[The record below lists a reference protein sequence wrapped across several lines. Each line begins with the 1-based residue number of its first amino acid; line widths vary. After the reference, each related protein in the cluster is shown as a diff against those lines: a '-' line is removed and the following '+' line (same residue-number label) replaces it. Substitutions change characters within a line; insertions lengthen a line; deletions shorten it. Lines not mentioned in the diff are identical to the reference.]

1 MAQNISVTLTLDDK
15 QYTTKLKAAETAT
28 KTFSKSAETSA
39 LAANN
44 AFTKLGNGT
53 DQMVKRFGGLRAAIA
68 GLGFAAVGGSALAMA
83 DDLQDLS
90 NASGIAVGRLLELKA
105 ALTTSGGQADQM
117 GTALNNFLRSID
129 DAAEGSI
136 KAQNS
141 FIGLGISMKDLGK
154 LSEQELFIKTLEGIA
169 AIENPSRR
177 AAEMMDKFGKSFKT
191 VDPQELLDKLKATA
205 GEGDKY
211 AATIKRAAELN
222 DALATAQGNLKLAF
236 LEAFS
241 PIIRQV
247 NEFNTATEAG
257 SSKMKELITAIKLV
271 GIALA
276 TSFAVSI
283 GLGLVATIGQIG
295 RGLMSV
301 AKLAGIAGSVGIFVA
316 NGPWM
321 VALRGLTVLLA
332 AVGTSIYV
340 ATNLFDDFGHK
351 GVIAVMRV
359 VEGLGVLAAA
369 IGGGAFGAGFGT
381 AVGGPVGGVV
391 GAIAGSVAA
400 GAAMDVLLD
409 KAKKAREAAEYALD
423 VGGGRGKGQGAP
435 SAADLGFPDTPST
448 GGAGGGGRD
457 VDQSARKNAIQSVRE
472 TNIEFEKQQRLRIAA
487 LDFQTR
493 MVGKTEEEKQLAE
506 EGREIYL
513 DYVNTFEQL
522 EKRRLSL
529 SKDELYLG
537 DEIKKQQEE
546 LYKIYLDKDKELEKS
561 ITAQQT
567 ANLLEKDRLNTLEN
581 ITKAI
586 DNQVAKQEALA
597 EILRGANEQVAAVRS
612 ETPASLLVGLNSI
625 ELKMVEID
633 AAAKK
638 AAQEAAKVFAEK
650 FGEINSTADAQEF
663 ADGLDKIAKSYRGVA
678 TAQIEVAKAN
688 YETSRSFSTGW
699 SDAFAKYAEDA
710 QNSAEHAKTYFDRF
724 TKGFED
730 AVVALVTNGKFSFK
744 DFANSIIAD
753 FARIEA
759 RKALTSFMSNATPGG
774 SVLGS
779 LFNFGKSLFGF
790 ANGGMMQAGM
800 PAIVGERGPEL
811 FMPSSAGRIVANNQ
825 LGGQSQIIN
834 NAVTYSIQAVD
845 ASSFRSLIARD
856 PSFIYAVTEQGR
868 RSQPTRRSA

>member
-1 MAQNISVTLTLDDK
+1 MAQTISVSLTLDDK

-44 AFTKLGNGT
+44 AFTKLSSGT
-53 DQMVKRFGGLRAAIA
+53 DQMVRRFGGLRAAIA
-68 GLGFAAVGGSALAMA
+68 SLGFAAVGGSALAMA

-117 GTALNNFLRSID
+117 GTALNNFLRTID

-141 FIGLGISMKDLGK
+141 FMGLGISMKDLGK
-154 LSEQELFIKTLEGIA
+154 LSEQDLFIKTLEGIA

-191 VDPQELLDKLKATA
+191 VDPQELLDKLKATR

-247 NEFNTATEAG
+247 NEFNAATDTG
-257 SSKMKELITAIKLV
+257 KSKMEGLITAIKLV

-276 TSFAVSI
+276 TSLAVSV

-321 VALRGLTVLLA
+321 VALRGITVLLA
-332 AVGTSIYV
+332 AIGTSVYV
-340 ATNLFDDFGHK
+340 ASNLFDDFGHK

-369 IGGGAFGAGFGT
+369 IGGGAFGAGLGT
-381 AVGGPVGGVV
+381 ALGGPVGGVV

-400 GAAMDVLLD
+400 GAAMDVLID
-409 KAKKAREAAEYALD
+409 KARQAREAAEYALD

-435 SAADLGFPDTPST
+435 SAADLGFPNTPST
-448 GGAGGGGRD
+448 GDAGGGGRD
-457 VDQSARKNAIQSVRE
+457 VDQSARKNAIQGVRDV
-472 TNIEFEKQQRLRIAA
+472 NIEFEKQQRLRIAA
-487 LDFQTR
+487 LDYQTS
-493 MVGKTEEEKQLAE
+493 MVGKTEEEKQLT
-506 EGREIYL
+506 EGQRELYL

-522 EKRRLSL
+522 EKRRQSL
-529 SKDELYLG
+529 GKDELYLG
-537 DEIKKQQEE
+537 GEIVKQQQE
-546 LYKIYLDKDKELEKS
+546 LYRIYINKHVQLEDS

-586 DNQVAKQEALA
+586 DHQVAQQEALA

-625 ELKMVEID
+625 ERKMVDID

-638 AAQEAAKVFAEK
+638 AAQEAAKAFAEK
-650 FGEINSTADAQEF
+650 FGEINTTADAQAF
-663 ADGLDKIAKSYRGVA
+663 ADGLEKIAKSYRGVA
-678 TAQIEVAKAN
+678 TAQIEVAKTN
-688 YETSRSFSTGW
+688 YDISRTFSTGW
-699 SDAFAKYAEDA
+699 TDAFAKYAEDA
-710 QNSAEHAKTYFDRF
+710 QDAAQQASTYFDRF

-753 FARIEA
+753 FARIQA
-759 RKALTSFMSNATPGG
+759 RRMITSFMSDATPGG

-779 LFNFGKSLFGF
+779 LFNYGKSLFGF
-790 ANGGMMQAGM
+790 ANGGMMAAGQAGM
-800 PAIVGERGPEL
+800 VGERGPEL
-811 FMPSSAGRIVANNQ
+811 FIPSTAGRIIPNNQ
-825 LGGQSQIIN
+825 IAPQSQVIN
-834 NAVTYSIQAVD
+834 NAVTYQIQAVD
-845 ASSFRSLIARD
+845 AASFRQLVARE

-868 RSQPTRRSA
+868 RSQPSRRNA

>member
-53 DQMVKRFGGLRAAIA
+53 DQMVKRFGGLRTAIA
-68 GLGFAAVGGSALAMA
+68 SLGFAAVGGSALAMA

-90 NASGIAVGRLLELKA
+90 NASGIAVGRLLELKS

-129 DAAEGSI
+129 DAAEGSV

-141 FIGLGISMKDLGK
+141 FIGLKVSMNDIRT
-154 LSEQELFIKTLEGIA
+154 LSEQDLFIKTLEGIA
-169 AIENPSRR
+169 AIESPSRR

-191 VDPQELLDKLKATA
+191 VDPQELLDKLKATR

-241 PIIRQV
+241 GIITKV
-247 NEFNTATEAG
+247 NEFNTATDSG
-257 SSKMKELITAIKLV
+257 KTKMEGLITTIKLV

-276 TSFAVSI
+276 SSFALSL
-283 GLGLVATIGQIG
+283 GLGLVATLGQVG
-295 RGLMSV
+295 R
-301 AKLAGIAGSVGIFVA
+301 ALAVISGSTFLAAAFRAVGPF
-316 NGPWM
+316 M
-321 VALRGLTVLLA
+321 VALRGMVVLIA
-332 AVGTSIYV
+332 VVGTSIYT
-340 ATNLFDDFGHK
+340 ASQLFDNFGD
-351 GVIAVMRV
+351 IAVNATARAIEGIGKLAGQLLNLPTDLIGKV
-359 VEGLGVLAAA
+359 LGIDNAIGLG
-369 IGGGAFGAGFGT
+369 T
-381 AVGGPVGGVV
+381 P
-391 GAIAGSVAA
+391 
-400 GAAMDVLLD
+400 LL
-409 KAKKAREAAEYALD
+409 KMVEAAKKAREEAEYAMK
-423 VGGGRGKGQGAP
+423 VGGGRGKGGATAEEL
-435 SAADLGFPDTPST
+435 AAAGKATITT
-448 GGAGGGGRD
+448 GGKGPTGTP
-457 VDQSARKNAIQSVRE
+457 VDETARKNAIQGVRDV
-472 TNIEFEKQQRLRIAA
+472 NIEFEKQQRLRIAA
-487 LDFQTR
+487 LDYQTR
-493 MVGKTEEEKQLAE
+493 MVGKTEEEKQLS
-506 EGREIYL
+506 EGQRELYL

-522 EKRRLSL
+522 EKRRQSL
-529 SKDELYLG
+529 GKDELYLG
-537 DEIKKQQEE
+537 GEIVKQQKE
-546 LYKIYLDKDKELEKS
+546 LYKIYLDKDQELEKG
-561 ITAQQT
+561 IIAQQT

-586 DNQVAKQEALA
+586 DNQMVKQEALA
-597 EILRGANEQVAAVRS
+597 ELLRSANEQKFAAKDNI
-612 ETPASLLVGLNSI
+612 PASQLVGLSSI
-625 ELKMVEID
+625 QKQIVDIQEN
-633 AAAKK
+633 ARK
-638 AAQEAAKVFAEK
+638 AAQEAAKAFAEK
-650 FGEINSTADAQEF
+650 FGEINTTADAQEF
-663 ADGLDKIAKSYRGVA
+663 ADGLDKIATAWKGVA
-678 TAQIEVAKAN
+678 GAQTEVAKTN
-688 YETSRSFSTGW
+688 YDISRSFSTGW
-699 SDAFAKYAEDA
+699 TDAFAKYAEDA
-710 QNSAEHAKTYFDRF
+710 QNAAEQAATYFDRF

-759 RKALTSFMSNATPGG
+759 RKALTSVMSGATPGG

-790 ANGGMMQAGM
+790 ANGGSVQAGM

-811 FMPSSAGRIVANNQ
+811 FMPSNAGKIIPNNQ
-825 LGGQSQIIN
+825 LGGQSQVVHTTVN
-834 NAVTYSIQAVD
+834 YAIQAVD
-845 ASSFRSLIARD
+845 ASSFRSLVARD